1 MCGGT
6 CCFAVTLPFVKRG
19 RPWKSPA
26 SVGAARSPSSSA
38 KPFFLPC
45 AMTSER
51 LGDAFGAAGAAGATG
66 GFGRDRDA
74 RRARGARPREERDAA
89 ADGERAGHLCGA
101 LRRRRNAC
109 SGASGCAVED
119 GRSADPRVAH
129 VSVVRSRFGIR
140 MTRGVARGTRRFLHV

>member
-26 SVGAARSPSSSA
+26 SFGAARSPSSSA

-66 GFGRDRDA
+66 GFA
-74 RRARGARPREERDAA
+74 AATATAPRAREAPDRAKSATPRPT
-89 ADGERAGHLCGA
+89 
-101 LRRRRNAC
+101 
-109 SGASGCAVED
+109 ASAPD
-119 GRSADPRVAH
+119 IF
-129 VSVVRSRFGIR
+129 VVR
-140 MTRGVARGTRRFLHV
+140 